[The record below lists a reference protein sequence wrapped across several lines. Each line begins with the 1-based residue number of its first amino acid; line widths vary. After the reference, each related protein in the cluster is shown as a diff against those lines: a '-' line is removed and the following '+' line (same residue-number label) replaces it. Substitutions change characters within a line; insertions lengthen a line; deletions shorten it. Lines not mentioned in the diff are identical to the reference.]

1 MWVSTL
7 TSRPSTLQ
15 AALLSAGN
23 APKATLRHLAA
34 PAMRAQMTIGVGI
47 MVLQQFS
54 GINAIVF
61 YRCVR
66 PHRDGKELRIGRVHT
81 PPARFPYAHFLI
93 LYYPPLD
100 TYARTLTNQHGSHR
114 QCRRNDATCTELA
127 HADMTTLPKV
137 DISCTALS
145 LMPTVNG
152 NTVRSFSTHG
162 QQSAAKGSSTT
173 VSRSDIRLILT
184 F

>member
-81 PPARFPYAHFLI
+81 HPQ
-93 LYYPPLD
+93 LD
-100 TYARTLTNQHGSHR
+100 F
-114 QCRRNDATCTELA
+114 
-127 HADMTTLPKV
+127 
-137 DISCTALS
+137 
-145 LMPTVNG
+145 LMPISLSYT
-152 NTVRSFSTHG
+152 TPRSTHMH
-162 QQSAAKGSSTT
+162 A
-173 VSRSDIRLILT
+173 R
-184 F
+184 